1 MFKIFSR
8 QEITATLGR
17 FPPCRVVVI
26 QPSVPSYRLSFFT
39 RLSSNFGPQ
48 LFSVYASRGDLGV
61 LSAISVMPDWERPLG
76 TITTIFRCLDWQ
88 SGALSIDFGPNDVVI
103 ISGAPRCL
111 SNVALLLKCRL
122 RGAKVVWW
130 GHYWSATS
138 KRLNFMIRVQLMK
151 LADAVLFY
159 TDYELE
165 RFKSECSSSKPA
177 FALNNGIDAN
187 AVAERRHAY
196 EPGERPRD
204 LLFIG
209 RLTLKSNLGLL
220 LQSLARPE
228 CAHLTLDVIGGG
240 EEEGGLKFLAED
252 LSLADRVRWH
262 GGFSQETRIS
272 EIANRCKLFVYP
284 GSVGLSLIHAMAY
297 GLPAVVH
304 DNRLKHMPEIDAL
317 KPGEN
322 GLSFKFG
329 DSLSLSKTILQ
340 ALGSDLN
347 LIQMSKC
354 AIETTQKSFNTED
367 MADRFIRMIDQ
378 LSSGAVV
385 SR

>member
-1 MFKIFSR
+1 MTS
-8 QEITATLGR
+8 GR
-17 FPPCRVVVI
+17 FLPCRVVVI
-26 QPSVPSYRLSFFT
+26 QPSVPSYRLPFFT
-39 RLSSNFGPQ
+39 RLSSHFGPQ

-61 LSAISVMPDWERPLG
+61 LSARSVMPDLERPLG
-76 TITTIFRCLDWQ
+76 AITTILRSVDWQ
-88 SGALSIDFGPNDVVI
+88 SGALSIDIGPNDVII

-130 GHYWSATS
+130 SHYWSATS

-159 TDYELE
+159 TDSELD
-165 RFKSECSSSKPA
+165 RFKRECSSSKPA
-177 FALNNGIDAN
+177 FALNNGIDVKS
-187 AVAERRHAY
+187 VAEHRRPY
-196 EPGERPRD
+196 VPNERSRD

-209 RLTLKSNLGLL
+209 RLTKKSNLGLL
-220 LQSLARPE
+220 LKTLALPDCR
-228 CAHLTLDVIGGG
+228 HLTLDIIGGG
-240 EEEGGLKFLAED
+240 EEDFALKSLAEASG
-252 LSLADRVRWH
+252 LVDRIRWH
-262 GGFSQETRIS
+262 GGFSDEVRIS
-272 EIANRCKLFVYP
+272 EVANHCKLFVYP

-322 GLSFKFG
+322 GVTFRFE
-329 DSLSLSKTILQ
+329 DSLSLSKSILQ
-340 ALGSDLN
+340 ALEYEPDLRR
-347 LIQMSKC
+347 MSEC
-354 AIETTQKSFNTED
+354 AIETTQNSFNTDD
-367 MADRFIRMIDQ
+367 MAERFIRMIDE
-378 LSSGAVV
+378 LAPVALV